1 MANLPAGNDDEGS
14 ERSRIRKSMRR
25 WREMD
30 APARLLGRGL
40 GMKELV
46 DRVAR
51 EVGTTLRQV
60 HSALKGAPR

>member
-1 MANLPAGNDDEGS
+1 MANSSAGKDDAGS
-14 ERSRIRKSMRR
+14 ERTRIRDSMRR